1 MDGKASLNTLHY
13 SVARCNT
20 DKVGKTLTDVFGAS
34 LVAKTVG
41 KTLCRLPLVDT
52 FSDTLSEVVAKTIVI
67 AIACVKVEAPV
78 KTDVDIN
85 AELEAYT
92 DVDTSNEF
100 EAVAVDHLKAY
111 TFS

>member
-1 MDGKASLNTLHY
+1 MVGNASLNTVDY
-13 SVARCNT
+13 SVARCNA

-41 KTLCRLPLVDT
+41 KTLCRLPLVGT

-78 KTDVDIN
+78 KTDADIN
-85 AELEAYT
+85 AGLEAYT
-92 DVDTSNEF
+92 EVDTSNEF
-100 EAVAVDHLKAY
+100 EAVALDHPKAY